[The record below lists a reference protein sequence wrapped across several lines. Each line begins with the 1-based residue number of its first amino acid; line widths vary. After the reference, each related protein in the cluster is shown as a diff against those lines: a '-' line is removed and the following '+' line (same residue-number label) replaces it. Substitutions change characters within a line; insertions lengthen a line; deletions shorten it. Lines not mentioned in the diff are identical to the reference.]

1 MNKTE
6 RELIDKLIAYY
17 EVDYQDIHA
26 PNRMTPGKCCR
37 NLALT
42 FVRELKLLKGGE
54 WKKMKEVWKEG
65 EFKKAMEDNRIVL
78 FYVGILG
85 NGNLWLE
92 KDLDLLQ

>member
-54 WKKMKEVWKEG
+54 
-65 EFKKAMEDNRIVL
+65 
-78 FYVGILG
+78 
-85 NGNLWLE
+85 
-92 KDLDLLQ
+92 